1 MSSPILEDQE
11 MYLKILYEAQLIDPE
26 SPIRTNQVADAMSV
40 TAASASEMLKR
51 LGVKG
56 FLNHVP
62 YKGVTLTEKGF
73 EAASRVKRREALM
86 EVFLVRMLDFKG
98 DIKDAACRLEHA
110 LTDELESSIDR
121 LLGFPSHA
129 PDGAVIPGSRVITD
143 GIGRVLLPLSVL
155 PEGLSSKVELLVLD
169 GVDRRTLDDIGIKI
183 DNVIE
188 KTSSGFVIDGVEIAI
203 SKSLQSRI
211 LVREIAD

>member
-11 MYLKILYEAQLIDPE
+11 MYLKVLYEVQLIDAE
-26 SPIRTNQVADAMSV
+26 SPIRTNQVAEAMSV

-51 LGVKG
+51 LGKKG

-62 YKGVTLTEKGF
+62 YKGVTLTEKGL

-86 EVFLVRMLDFKG
+86 EVFLVQMLDFKG
-98 DIKDAACRLEHA
+98 DIKDVACRLEHA
-110 LTDELESSIDR
+110 LTDELESAIDR

-129 PDGAVIPGSRVITD
+129 PDGSEIPQRSREITT
-143 GIGRVLLPLSVL
+143 GIGSVLLPLSAL
-155 PEGLSSKVELLVLD
+155 PEGMQSTVELLVFD
-169 GVDRRTLDDIGIKI
+169 GVDCKTLGDSGITVDAKIERT
-183 DNVIE
+183 
-188 KTSSGFVIDGVEIAI
+188 SGGFEIDGVEMVI

-211 LVREIAD
+211 LVRSN

>member
-11 MYLKILYEAQLIDPE
+11 MYLKVLFEAHLIDSE
-26 SPIRTNQVADAMSV
+26 LPIRTNQVAEAMSV

-51 LGVKG
+51 LGTKG

-62 YKGVTLTEKGF
+62 YKGVTLTEKGL

-86 EVFLVRMLDFKG
+86 EVFLVQMLDFKG

-129 PDGAVIPGSRVITD
+129 PDGSEIPPRSREITT
-143 GIGRVLLPLSVL
+143 GIGRVILPLSAL
-155 PEGLSSKVELLVLD
+155 PEGMSSTVELLVFD
-169 GVDRRTLDDIGIKI
+169 GVDSKTLQDSGI
-183 DNVIE
+183 DVDAVVE
-188 KTSSGFVIDGVEIAI
+188 KTSDGFTVDGVAMSI

-211 LVREIAD
+211 LVRSN